1 MIKKFEKYNKI
12 KVIKDYYYPSD
23 KIKYKSYYF
32 GKLRHR
38 EDGPSYQEWHE
49 NGQKKYEIWYLNGK
63 LHKEGGPSI
72 QHWYEN
78 GKKIY
83 EEWYLNDKI
92 YSRDEW
98 VEELKR
104 IGSPHYRE
112 QKMLLNMEKYNI

>member
-38 EDGPSYQEWHE
+38 EDGPSYQEWYE
-49 NGQKKYEIWYLNGK
+49 NGQKKVEIWWVYDEIHREDG
-63 LHKEGGPSI
+63 SAY
-72 QHWYEN
+72 QDWYEN
-78 GKKIY
+78 GQKRS
-83 EEWYLNDKI
+83 ESWYLNDKI

-112 QKMLLNMEKYNI
+112 QKMLLDIEKYNL